1 MVRGGRVREIR
12 LRGLKIINCFNKRSL
27 IFAIQYKFK
36 LKKIF
41 IEIRGI
47 SGIQSLPGAF

>member
-36 LKKIF
+36 L
-41 IEIRGI
+41 EIRGI